1 MKRYWI
7 LGELGSG
14 EKALSAI
21 RGLRALGYEELDAY
35 TPYPVEGMSE
45 ALSLPHSAVRPAGFV
60 AGLGGFTMAYLL
72 QWFANAWNFPINV
85 GNRPAHAPPSFI
97 PISFETLELAAA
109 TAIVATFLWLCGLPR
124 LHHPV
129 FDLGSFRT
137 VSMGGFW
144 VSVTTKHPDRIDD
157 IRDTLRLL
165 EARRVEIVEE
175 EEE

>member
-1 MKRYWI
+1 MARYWI

-21 RGLRALGYEELDAY
+21 RSLRALGYEELDAY
-35 TPYPVEGMSE
+35 SPYPIEGMSE
-45 ALSLPHSAVRPAGFV
+45 ALTLSPSPVRPAALF
-60 AGLGGFTMAYLL
+60 AGLLGFTMAYLL

-97 PISFETLELAAA
+97 PISFESLQLAAA
-109 TAIVATFLWLCGLPR
+109 TAIIATFLWLCGLPR

-129 FDLGSFRT
+129 FEAAPFRT
-137 VSMGGFW
+137 VSLDGFW
-144 VSVTTKHPDRIDD
+144 VSVTTHHPDRVDR
-157 IRDTLRLL
+157 IRDILRVL

-175 EEE
+175 QGE